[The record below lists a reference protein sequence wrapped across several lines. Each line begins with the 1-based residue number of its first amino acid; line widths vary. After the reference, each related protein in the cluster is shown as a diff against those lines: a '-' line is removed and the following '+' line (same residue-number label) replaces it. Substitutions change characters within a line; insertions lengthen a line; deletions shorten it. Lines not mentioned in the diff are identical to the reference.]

1 MSALALNAGGLEERW
16 AMTYHLEHNGVR
28 VAVGHETRERAASRH
43 PEPSAV
49 VKDDEIGATSLD
61 ELGGEPDACAS
72 S

>member
-1 MSALALNAGGLEERW
+1 
-16 AMTYHLEHNGVR
+16 MTYHLEHNGVR

-49 VKDDEIGATSLD
+49 VEDDEIGATSLD